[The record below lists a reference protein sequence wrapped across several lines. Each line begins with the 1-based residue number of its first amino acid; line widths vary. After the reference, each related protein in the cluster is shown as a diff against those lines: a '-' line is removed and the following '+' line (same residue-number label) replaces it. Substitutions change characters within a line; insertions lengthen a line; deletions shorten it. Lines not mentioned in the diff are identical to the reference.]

1 MVGPSLDRPGWG
13 HSIGASPMST
23 LPHTLN
29 YRYDLPG
36 RRLLEIIKHTAKGS
50 LQMVGTT
57 LEASAAVITFLAD
70 RSTINFHLASEHHL
84 TVRASSDRT
93 GEAMKVCRQLVGR
106 NVIRPVHEKPSAPTK
121 AAKTHRPAHEVLAGH
136 MQKAEFAE
144 SIGVLPEALAEAP
157 DCLFEHDGTLDRY
170 LAGLVAFAKLKAD
183 PANALK
189 PDDFLAAQAGL
200 SHFGADLG
208 ERAKIRYAAD
218 YTATYKGVS
227 RLFPL
232 HVTLGYGLNPRTCM
246 SIYFDWDPEARKLIL
261 ARFGRHGRSV

>member
-1 MVGPSLDRPGWG
+1 
-13 HSIGASPMST
+13 
-23 LPHTLN
+23 
-29 YRYDLPG
+29 
-36 RRLLEIIKHTAKGS
+36 
-50 LQMVGTT
+50 
-57 LEASAAVITFLAD
+57 
-70 RSTINFHLASEHHL
+70 
-84 TVRASSDRT
+84 
-93 GEAMKVCRQLVGR
+93 MKVCRQLVGR
-106 NVIRPVHEKPSAPTK
+106 KVIQPVHEKLSAPTK
-121 AAKTHRPAHEVLAGH
+121 ATKTHRPAHEVLAEH

-144 SIGVLPEALAEAP
+144 SIVVLPEALAEAL

-189 PDDFLAAQAGL
+189 PDDFLATQAGL
-200 SHFGADLG
+200 THFGADLG

-218 YTATYKGVS
+218 YTATYKGVI

-232 HVTLGYGLNPRTCM
+232 HVTLGHGLNPRTCM

>member
-13 HSIGASPMST
+13 HSIGASLMST

-70 RSTINFHLASEHHL
+70 CSTINFHLASEHHL
-84 TVRASSDRT
+84 TVRVPSGRT
-93 GEAMKVCRQLVGR
+93 SEAMKVCRQLVGR
-106 NVIRPVHEKPSAPTK
+106 KVIQPVHEKLSAPAK
-121 AAKTHRPAHEVLAGH
+121 AAKTHRPAHEVLAEH
-136 MQKAEFAE
+136 MQKTLFAEF
-144 SIGVLPEALAEAP
+144 IVVLPEALAEAP
-157 DCLFEHDGTLDRY
+157 DCVFEHDGTLDRY
-170 LAGLVAFAKLKAD
+170 LTGLTAFAKLKAD

-261 ARFGRHGRSV
+261 ARFGRHGRGA